1 MAYYVSLFSPE
12 TYEAFSRSE
21 RNVSGY
27 RPSQRRAARRVRP
40 GDKFICYMTKLSRW
54 VGVLEVIDGPFEDDM
69 PIFQPDN
76 DPFVIRFHVKP
87 LAWLDKEKAIPVH
100 EDRVWHQLSF
110 TRDEEKGSSTWTGK
124 VRRSLNSLPTED
136 AQFLEQLIIA
146 QASEGEEFPID
157 EKEYRKLVT
166 HRVRRLDRE
175 VTVSVPEDT
184 LKEKAPTVDDTE
196 VRESIQIQAL
206 LASIGASTGMRTW
219 IPQARPGASTATAVP
234 LLQQP
239 AHAPQA
245 LV

>member
-1 MAYYVSLFSPE
+1 MAYYVSLLSPE
-12 TYEAFSRSE
+12 TYEAFSNSK

-40 GDKFICYMTKLSRW
+40 GDKFVCYMTKLSRW
-54 VGVLEVIDGPFEDDM
+54 VGVLEVIGRPFEDDA
-69 PIFQPDN
+69 PIFPDN

-87 LAWLDKEKAIPVH
+87 LAWLDKGKAIPVH
-100 EDRVWHQLSF
+100 EDRVWDQLSF
-110 TRDEEKGSSTWTGK
+110 TRDEETGTSTWTGK
-124 VRRSLNSLPTED
+124 VRRSLNSLPAED
-136 AQFLEQLIIA
+136 ARFPQQLIIA
-146 QASEGEEFPID
+146 QGSEGDEFPID

-206 LASIGASTGMRTW
+206 LASIGASTGMR
-219 IPQARPGASTATAVP
+219 I
-234 LLQQP
+234 
-239 AHAPQA
+239 
-245 LV
+245 